1 MKIYK
6 PVTKEAVL
14 AAHKNV
20 VADSKYGSY
29 GDIDKIL
36 WNKYGKNDDIAIIAL
51 KIAFID
57 QTNSTN
63 FRMNGDFTI
72 AHLASYIAS
81 IDFDN
86 RVKRY
91 DSNLVEE
98 IASAN
103 KNRRNLSLA
112 SKYCTYHN
120 YNVHKRDDYAIFDS
134 VVKEGLAHYLKQ
146 IDIKIKKY
154 LLDDYA
160 NYYEAIDKLIEHY
173 SLGELKAPRRYLDH
187 FIWWNNRK

>member
-6 PVTKEAVL
+6 PITKEAVL

-20 VADSKYGSY
+20 VADSKFGSY
-29 GDIDKIL
+29 EDIDKIL

-51 KIAFID
+51 KISFID

-72 AHLASYIAS
+72 AHLASYIAN

-120 YNVHKRDDYAIFDS
+120 YN
-134 VVKEGLAHYLKQ
+134 GLAHYLKQ